1 MTARL
6 LHRPDADRRGFA
18 ACFHTSS
25 VVGYQ
30 EIETDYDVAG
40 TPTHAKNPMR
50 GFTFVPVS
58 GAAVYALGDVKPTNF
73 NAVDGEYLYQLAPAS
88 ARPADGQYIYLDLAN
103 AKIAL
108 DTEDDEEAGAL
119 VGWWLN
125 AVTGDDEDR
134 CDTATFAVGSA
145 FLGDFSQAA
154 NVSFTCAGAVPSTN
168 INVNISGKVYPMFA
182 NPIPKQIT
190 FGDVTIGNMMAVD
203 GEFFY
208 QLQPTNARPAD
219 GQYIYLD
226 LANAKIAL
234 DTEDDE
240 EAGAL
245 VGWWLNAVTGDD
257 EDRCDTLPIK
267 AGEAFIGSMG
277 GNANVVVSFPRGI

>member
-1 MTARL
+1 MRDITVRNG
-6 LHRPDADRRGFA
+6 HP
-18 ACFHTSS
+18 S

-30 EIETDYDVAG
+30 EIDTDYDVAG

-50 GFTFVPVS
+50 GFTFVPVDGS
-58 GAAVYALGDVKPTNF
+58 AVYSLGNIKPTNF

-125 AVTGDDEDR
+125 AVTGEAEDR

-145 FLGDFSQAA
+145 FLGDLSEAA
-154 NVSFTCAGAVPSTN
+154 NVSFTCAGAVPSTPV
-168 INVNISGKVYPMFA
+168 NVNISNKVYPMFA

-190 FGDVTIGNMMAVD
+190 FGDVTVANMMAVD
-203 GEFFY
+203 GEYFY
-208 QLQPTNARPAD
+208 QLLPTNARPAD

-234 DTEDDE
+234 DTEDND

-245 VGWWLNAVTGDD
+245 VGWWLNAVTGEE

-267 AGEAFIGSMG
+267 PGEAFIGSMG
-277 GNANVVVSFPRGI
+277 GNANVVVNFPKGI